1 VQRENDFRSAKLP
14 ILFCSPTMEL
24 GIDIKDL
31 NAVNLRNVPPT
42 PANYAQRSGRAGRSG
57 QPALVFTYCSF
68 GSPHDQYFFKHPE
81 LMVSGQ
87 VQTPRLDVANEDL
100 IRSHIHAVWLREA
113 DLELGNTP
121 GDLIA
126 LGGDPPSLELLPD
139 VKDKVRSHAAAQQA
153 RVRAKDLLDA
163 LSPYLSSAPWYSEG
177 WLDEVLRGIPN
188 AFEAALERWRFL
200 YRTARNQADEQHRI
214 ILDHS
219 RPQDHEN
226 AKRLRQLA
234 DTGQA
239 LPNHPIACGDA
250 CNSPRAML

>member
-1 VQRENDFRSAKLP
+1 MAPRLTTTAFVCPLPRPQAAPQTSIFVELFRSRIQELRGVTSREHTAQVPSALRVQREIEFRAAKLP

-87 VQTPRLDVANEDL
+87 VHTPRLDVANEDL

-113 DLELGNTP
+113 DLDLGNTP
-121 GDLIA
+121 GDLVA
-126 LGGDPPSLELLPD
+126 LGGDPPSLELLSD
-139 VKDKVRSHAAAQQA
+139 VRDKVRSKQA
-153 RVRAKDLLDA
+153 GAT
-163 LSPYLSSAPWYSEG
+163 G
-177 WLDEVLRGIPN
+177 
-188 AFEAALERWRFL
+188 
-200 YRTARNQADEQHRI
+200 
-214 ILDHS
+214 S
-219 RPQDHEN
+219 RSRQGF
-226 AKRLRQLA
+226 AKRTQPASRKRALVFRRLA
-234 DTGQA
+234 
-239 LPNHPIACGDA
+239 
-250 CNSPRAML
+250 